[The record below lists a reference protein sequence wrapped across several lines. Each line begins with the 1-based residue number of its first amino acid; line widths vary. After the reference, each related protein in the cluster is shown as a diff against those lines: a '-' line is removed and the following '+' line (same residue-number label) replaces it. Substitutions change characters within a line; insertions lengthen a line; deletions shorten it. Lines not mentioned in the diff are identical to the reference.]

1 MPIRSPSP
9 MDLARSYREALRAT
23 RCYQET
29 AAGRTDSCCCAA
41 PGTPISP
48 APPTGGGGGANSLDT
63 SRVSA
68 RSRHHWRA
76 ESALHLPGVG
86 AALAKVRAAGLYA
99 GAVRHAPDQGTTH
112 DNPRLG
118 SAYEYRQT
126 DGAASF
132 VSAAATIGSQSVH
145 EVSARGTG
153 EARPPVNGT
162 FTASGHDLAAVRR
175 PRNRFASSTSIG
187 GNS

>member
-1 MPIRSPSP
+1 HDRIAKRC
-9 MDLARSYREALRAT
+9 ARPDAT
-23 RCYQET
+23 RRPLPVEPT
-29 AAGRTDSCCCAA
+29 AVAA
-41 PGTPISP
+41 LQRARRFRLHVPQ
-48 APPTGGGGGANSLDT
+48 GGGGGALDT

-68 RSRHHWRA
+68 RSRHRWRV
-76 ESALHLPGVG
+76 ESAPRWESRHELALLLANVG
-86 AALAKVRAAGLYA
+86 AAGLYA

-112 DNPRLG
+112 NNPRLG
-118 SAYEYRQT
+118 SAQEYRQT
-126 DGAASF
+126 NGAASF

-153 EARPPVNGT
+153 DARPPVNRT